1 VLSSQS
7 PHDLGRINGSDFAQ
21 ILQNFQVALQT
32 HESDINSLNVFPVP
46 DSDTGTNSLLTVE
59 AGITGLGDSF
69 HATGSLKQL
78 VEKFAQHAS
87 VNARGNSGTILAE
100 YFRGLAIGLGDVADV
115 ETWQSALQHA
125 AECAHE
131 AVLTP
136 YEGTILSV
144 SAAIAQVRAPY
155 ELFAYLG
162 DVTHVAKLALLQ
174 TTNQLEQLR
183 QAQVVDAGACAL
195 VLFHESVSS
204 FYNGH
209 QINISFVS
217 SKANFPVKQNYSGP
231 EFELTLLLTT
241 KSDAREI
248 LKTSL
253 AELGESLSIAGVAPE
268 FKIHIHTDSIEKVL
282 DAVGVLGEVSMLNTT
297 SLPEYIAKS

>member
-1 VLSSQS
+1 MSSSQS
-7 PHDLGRINGSDFAQ
+7 PHDLGRINGSDFVQ
-21 ILQNFQVALQT
+21 ILRNFQSALQT

-59 AGITGLGDSF
+59 SGITGLGDSN
-69 HATGSLKQL
+69 HRANSLKHL

-87 VNARGNSGTILAE
+87 INARGNSGTILAE
-100 YFRGLAIGLGDVADV
+100 YFRGLAMGLEDEADV
-115 ETWQSALQHA
+115 ETWQSALQQA
-125 AECAHE
+125 AKCAHE

-183 QAQVVDAGACAL
+183 QAQVVDAGACVL

-217 SKANFPVKQNYSGP
+217 SKANFPVQQNYSGP
-231 EFELTLLLTT
+231 EFELTVLLTT
-241 KSDAREI
+241 QIDAREI

-253 AELGESLSIAGVAPE
+253 SELGESLTIAGAAPE
-268 FKIHIHTDSIEKVL
+268 FKIHIHTDSIDQVL
-282 DAVGVLGEVSMLNTT
+282 AAVGALGEVSMLNTT

>member
-1 VLSSQS
+1 MLSSQP
-7 PHDLGRINGSDFAQ
+7 PHDLGLINGSDFAQ
-21 ILQNFQVALQT
+21 ILRNFQVALQT

-46 DSDTGTNSLLTVE
+46 DSDTGTNSLLTVKSGI
-59 AGITGLGDSF
+59 AGLADL
-69 HATGSLKQL
+69 TGSADSLKHL
-78 VEKFAQHAS
+78 VEKFAQYAS
-87 VNARGNSGTILAE
+87 TNARGNSGTILAE
-100 YFRGLAIGLGDVADV
+100 YFRGLAMGLEDKADV
-115 ETWQSALQHA
+115 ENWHSALQYA
-125 AECAHE
+125 ANCAHE

-144 SAAIAQVRAPY
+144 AAAIAQVRAPN

-174 TTNQLEQLR
+174 TTDQLEQLR
-183 QAQVVDAGACAL
+183 QAQVVDAGACVL

-217 SKANFPVKQNYSGP
+217 SEANFPVQPNYSGP
-231 EFELTLLLTT
+231 EFELTVLLTT
-241 KSDAREI
+241 NIDAREI

-253 AELGESLSIAGVAPE
+253 SELGESLSIAGARPE
-268 FKIHIHTDSIEKVL
+268 FKIHIHTDSIEQVL
-282 DAVGVLGEVSMLNTT
+282 AAVGSLGEVSMLNTT
-297 SLPEYIAKS
+297 SLPEHITKS

>member
-1 VLSSQS
+1 MLSSQP
-7 PHDLGRINGSDFAQ
+7 PHDLGRINGADFAQ

-46 DSDTGTNSLLTVE
+46 DSDTGTNSLLTVQSGI
-59 AGITGLGDSF
+59 AGLTDL
-69 HATGSLKQL
+69 TGSTDSLKHL
-78 VEKFAQHAS
+78 VEKFAQFAS
-87 VNARGNSGTILAE
+87 TNARGNSGTILAE
-100 YFRGLAIGLGDVADV
+100 YFRGLAIGLDDNADV
-115 ETWQSALQHA
+115 ENWQSALQHA
-125 AECAHE
+125 AKCAHE

-144 SAAIAQVRAPY
+144 AAAIAQVRAPH

-174 TTNQLEQLR
+174 TTDQLEQLR
-183 QAQVVDAGACAL
+183 QAQVVDAGACVL

-217 SKANFPVKQNYSGP
+217 SKANFPVQQNYSGP
-231 EFELTLLLTT
+231 EFELTVLLTT
-241 KSDAREI
+241 HVDAREV

-253 AELGESLSIAGVAPE
+253 SELGESLSIAGARPE
-268 FKIHIHTDSIEKVL
+268 FKIHIHTDSIEQVL
-282 DAVGVLGEVSMLNTT
+282 AAVGSLGEVSMLNTT
-297 SLPEYIAKS
+297 SLSEHITKS

>member
-1 VLSSQS
+1 VSQSQS

-21 ILQNFQVALQT
+21 ILQNFQEALRVN
-32 HESDINSLNVFPVP
+32 ESDINSLNVFPVP

-59 AGITGLGDSF
+59 SGNSGLADSI
-69 HATGSLKQL
+69 HAEDSLKEIAQ
-78 VEKFAQHAS
+78 KFAKFAS
-87 VNARGNSGTILAE
+87 ANARGNSGTILAE
-100 YFRGLAIGLGDVADV
+100 YFRGLSLGLTDDADVA
-115 ETWQSALQHA
+115 TWQSALQLA
-125 AECAHE
+125 ANCAHE

-144 SAAIAQVRAPY
+144 AAAIAEVRAPY

-162 DVTHVAKLALLQ
+162 DVTHVAKLALLE
-174 TTNQLEQLR
+174 TTNQLPQLQ
-183 QAQVVDAGACAL
+183 QAQVVDAGACVL

-209 QINISFVS
+209 QIKISFATKNS
-217 SKANFPVKQNYSGP
+217 PIPINTKYNGP

-241 KSDAREI
+241 QQDARLL

-253 AELGESLSIAGVAPE
+253 SELGESLTIAGTCPE
-268 FKIHIHTDSIEKVL
+268 FKIHIHTDLVDQVL
-282 DAVGVLGEVSMLNTT
+282 NTVGALGEVSMVTTT
-297 SLPEYIAKS
+297 SLPEHIAKS